1 MKIVFFIDHLRHD
14 GTQRALKQLVEG
26 LAQRGHQQ
34 AVVCMDDSRDEDL
47 VRALEAAGAEV
58 RVVGRRPLLT
68 GHGLLAL
75 WLWLR
80 HRRFDVAVTFLF
92 VSDVVGR
99 VLARAAGVPRVIS
112 SIRARNVH
120 YPRWKRVAV
129 RLTMHLV
136 DCVVVNSATIR
147 GYAIEHEGAPAE
159 ATVTIQNSVHV
170 SDVLIPEDRQAVR
183 LSLGVSADA
192 CLLGSVGRITH
203 QKGFDVLLDAVA
215 LLRRTDVHVLIVG
228 EGEDR
233 ERLQAQA
240 EAHGLRERLHFTGY
254 RRDVTRLLQVLDL
267 YVHPARFE
275 GMSNA
280 LMEAMAAGCP
290 IVATSVDGNR
300 ELIVDGESGWLVPS
314 EDPQALAHAIVA
326 ALPQKAEMRRRGCA
340 ARERAKQFGE
350 DAMVSAWEHVLQGT
364 L

>member
-14 GTQRALKQLVEG
+14 GTQRVLKQLVEG

-80 HRRFDVAVTFLF
+80 HRRFDVAVTLLF
-92 VSDVVGR
+92 ISDLFAR
-99 VLARAAGVPRVIS
+99 PLARAGGVARIIS
-112 SIRARNVH
+112 SIRARNTN
-120 YPRWKRVAV
+120 YAPWKRAAV
-129 RLTMHLV
+129 RCTMRWV
-136 DCVVVNSATIR
+136 DRVVVNSAHVR
-147 GYAIEHEGAPAE
+147 GYAIAHEGAPPNRTLYIPNGVRWSAYQ
-159 ATVTIQNSVHV
+159 TPIRHV
-170 SDVLIPEDRQAVR
+170 ALREKFG
-183 LSLGVSADA
+183 LGVERK
-192 CLLGSVGRITH
+192 LIGSVGRLTY
-203 QKGFDVLLDAVA
+203 QKGFDVLLDALA
-215 LLRRTDVHVLIVG
+215 LLPADDVDLLLIG
-228 EGEDR
+228 DGEDR
-233 ERLQAQA
+233 GRLLRQAGKLNLA
-240 EAHGLRERLHFTGY
+240 DRVHLVGY
-254 RRDVTRLLQVLDL
+254 RNDVPELLGALDL

-300 ELIVDGESGWLVPS
+300 ELIVDGESGWLVPPDDALS
-314 EDPQALAHAIVA
+314 LAKAISAALAD
-326 ALPQKAEMRRRGCA
+326 PAERRRRGGA
-340 ARERAKQFGE
+340 AQVWTASLSEE
-350 DAMVSAWEHVLQGT
+350 AMVAAWEQVLRGDE
-364 L
+364 